1 VIVRRDYRGPGG
13 DNPGMPRPA
22 VSLIAAV
29 ARDGGIGR
37 SGELLV
43 RLPGDLPR
51 FKRTTM
57 GAPIVMGRKTWD
69 SIGRALP
76 GRTNI
81 VVTRDRDFRAPGAAT
96 AFSLEQAL
104 GLAAG
109 APRAFVI
116 GGAEIYALA
125 LPLADELLLTEIDA
139 EFPADAFFPSWERR
153 RFAQTGR
160 EAHESAAGIRYAFT
174 TYKRLTEGD

>member
-1 VIVRRDYRGPGG
+1 
-13 DNPGMPRPA
+13 MPRPL

-43 RLPGDLPR
+43 RLPDDLPR
-51 FKRTTM
+51 FKRITM

-81 VVTRDRDFRAPGAAT
+81 VVTRDRSFRAPGGEVAA
-96 AFSLEQAL
+96 SLDEAL
-104 GLAAG
+104 ALAAA
-109 APRAFVI
+109 APRVYVI
-116 GGAEIYALA
+116 GGAQIYALA

-139 EFPADAFFPSWERR
+139 QFPADTFFPAWQRS
-153 RFAQTGR
+153 RFAQTAR
-160 EAHESAAGIRYAFT
+160 EPHRSADGVHYAFT
-174 TYKRLTEGD
+174 TYKKLTPGD

>member
-1 VIVRRDYRGPGG
+1 
-13 DNPGMPRPA
+13 MPHPL

-43 RLPGDLPR
+43 RLPDDLPR
-51 FKRTTM
+51 FKRITM

-69 SIGRALP
+69 SIGHALP

-81 VVTRDRDFRAPGAAT
+81 VVTRDRGFRAPGAET
-96 AFSLEQAL
+96 AASLDEAL
-104 GLAAG
+104 DLAAS
-109 APRAFVI
+109 APRVYVI
-116 GGAEIYALA
+116 GGADIFALA

-139 EFPADAFFPSWERR
+139 EFPADTFFPHWDRR
-153 RFAQTGR
+153 RFTQTGR
-160 EAHESAAGIRYAFT
+160 EPHLSADGVRYAFT
-174 TYKRLTEGD
+174 TYKKLTQGDRDV